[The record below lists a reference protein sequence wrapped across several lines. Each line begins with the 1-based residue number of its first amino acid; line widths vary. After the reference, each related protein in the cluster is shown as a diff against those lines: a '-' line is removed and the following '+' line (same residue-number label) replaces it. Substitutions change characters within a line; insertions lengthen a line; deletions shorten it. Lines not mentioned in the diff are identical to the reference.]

1 MNSLSPMNDS
11 LHFNIEVEFN
21 NSGKTLN
28 EIFMEDING
37 LKKEIDK
44 IKLSIE
50 KTNKAIEELYSDKVE
65 GNIPIPI
72 FNNLLKRYN
81 DSLKIDNHQ
90 KELLEHERLKL
101 LSKIQKLDYDSCSKI
116 VKKFLEMKKTTRALI
131 VELIDKVEIDENKN
145 VKVYFKF
152 NELSSYI
159 R

>member
-1 MNSLSPMNDS
+1 
-11 LHFNIEVEFN
+11 
-21 NSGKTLN
+21 
-28 EIFMEDING
+28 MEDINS
-37 LKKEIDK
+37 LKNEIDK

-81 DSLKIDNHQ
+81 DSLEIDNHQ
-90 KELLEHERLKL
+90 KELLELERLDL
-101 LSKIQKLDYDSCSKI
+101 LSKIKKLDYYSCSKI
-116 VKKFLEMKKTTRALI
+116 VKKFLEMKKPSRALI
-131 VELIDKVEIDENKN
+131 VELIEKVEIDENKK

-152 NELSSYI
+152 TELTSYI